1 MREKKP
7 VVELTLRDK
16 LYKKFGTDFKSSHQ
30 DFGVVNATSL
40 EVNYPWRDNF
50 LEDFIHFFK
59 VLKFDFNFHMLTDIS
74 YQGVCEDNEGL
85 RVLHYGLLNLENY
98 FRIQVTIKVLE
109 GPFVPSLKEL
119 WKSASGLESEL
130 EKRHDFKI
138 GHNGRTAQRH
148 ILQEMKRNP
157 NKDFS
162 PRALPQYQLPVSPT
176 EKDFIK
182 KWYQAGPL
190 SSPLKGKARID
201 FLIDDEQ
208 VYDCILETG
217 FCFRNFEK
225 MIISKPI
232 DQVSFFMERL
242 CSRDSVFAPMVW
254 MEAMENRFQIIIPE
268 KAQAIRM
275 VWMEMARIEGH
286 LSYLQELTGE
296 LGFLIESSALTELI
310 EQIYHLYNLHN
321 GKNQN
326 FSIFTIGGMKK
337 DLPMGWATECL
348 EVVKYIFKELESV
361 QSKIVRNKS
370 WMKMTS
376 SNPMSAL
383 NALEYALTGPNLRAC
398 GVNYDLRKRRPKYFY
413 SDVDFQ
419 VPLGID
425 GTTYDRFLVRVEE
438 IKQSIKIINQVLD
451 HIPAGRVNNPQWNE
465 RDLSLEESGS
475 DLGLTYNII
484 ESTEGELGILMKTD
498 SEHNLTHF
506 HIRSPSFVHLHSFPE
521 LVKGDTIS
529 NALTAFLSLGI
540 DAWEMD
546 R

>member
-1 MREKKP
+1 MKEKKP
-7 VVELTLRDK
+7 VLELTLRDK
-16 LYKKFGTDFKSSHQ
+16 LYKLFGTDFNSSHE
-30 DFGVVNATSL
+30 DHGTVVATTL
-40 EVNYPWRDNF
+40 EVTYPWSDNY
-50 LEDFIHFFK
+50 LEVFTEFFT
-59 VLKFDFNFHMLTDIS
+59 VLKHQFNFHMLTDIS
-74 YQGVCEDNEGL
+74 YEKAQEAKY
-85 RVLHYGLLNLENY
+85 LHYGLLNLENY
-98 FRIQVTIKVLE
+98 FRIQVTIKVTA
-109 GPFVPSLKEL
+109 GPFIPTLQNL
-119 WKSASGLESEL
+119 WKSAKGLEAEL
-130 EKRHDFKI
+130 EDRHGLKV

-148 ILQEMKRNP
+148 VLESMKRDV
-157 NKDFS
+157 KKKG
-162 PRALPQYQLPVSPT
+162 PRELPKYQLPVTPT

-201 FLIDDEQ
+201 FLIDDEK
-208 VYDCILETG
+208 VYDSILETG
-217 FCFRNFEK
+217 FCHRDFEK
-225 MIISKPI
+225 MILTKPL

-242 CSRDSVFAPMVW
+242 CTRDSIFAPLIW
-254 MEAMENRFQIIIPE
+254 TEALESRYQISIPE

-310 EQIYHLYNLHN
+310 EQVYHLYNLHN

-326 FSIFTIGGMKK
+326 FSIFTVGGMSK

-348 EVVKYIFKELESV
+348 EVVKYIYKELESV
-361 QSKIVRNKS
+361 QSKVIRNKS
-370 WMKMTS
+370 WMRLTS

-383 NALEYALTGPNLRAC
+383 SALDYGLTGPNLRAC
-398 GVNYDLRKRRPKYFY
+398 GVNYDLRKRRPRYFY

-425 GTTYDRFLVRVEE
+425 GTSYDRFLVRIEE

-451 HIPAGRVNNPQWNE
+451 HIPAGSVKSPQWDE
-465 RDLSLEESGS
+465 LDLHAEEISGVN
-475 DLGLTYNII
+475 GLTYNII
-484 ESTEGELGILMKTD
+484 ESTEGELGLLMKINST
-498 SEHNLTHF
+498 HQLTHF
-506 HIRSPSFVHLHSFPE
+506 HVRSPSFVHFHCFPE
-521 LVKGDTIS
+521 LVQGGTIS
-529 NALTAFLSLGI
+529 NAMTAFLSLGI